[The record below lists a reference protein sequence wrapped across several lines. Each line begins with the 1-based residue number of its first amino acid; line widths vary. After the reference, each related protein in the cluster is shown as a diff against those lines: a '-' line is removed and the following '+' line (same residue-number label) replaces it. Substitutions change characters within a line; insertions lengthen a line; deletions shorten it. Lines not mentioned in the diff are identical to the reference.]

1 MLGFLVL
8 FDSCGTVSLT
18 GRRQLTAIPSDQMI
32 MLGKDTYEQVL
43 KEESLSNNREYTRMV
58 HEAGTRVTG
67 AVESYMRENGMGHR
81 IGEFEW
87 EFRLIA
93 DDVLNAW
100 CLPGGKIA
108 FYEGIMPLCS
118 DENGVAVVMA
128 HEIAHVVARHGN
140 ERLSQQLAVQLGGI
154 ALSEA
159 LETQKESTRQMAM
172 LAFGIGS
179 QVGLVL
185 PYSRVHEKEADE
197 MGLYFMAMAGYDPS
211 KAPEFWE
218 RMKQRQQEPLPEFL
232 STHPNPDTRIRN
244 INNHLLRAM
253 EYYNN
258 SR

>member
-8 FDSCGTVSLT
+8 FYSCGTVSLT

-32 MLGKDTYEQVL
+32 MLGKDTYQKVL
-43 KEESLSNNREYTRMV
+43 MEESLSNNREYTRMV

-108 FYEGIMPLCS
+108 FYEGIMPVCS

-159 LETQKESTRQMAM
+159 LEKQKESTRQMAM

-218 RMKQRQQEPLPEFL
+218 RMK
-232 STHPNPDTRIRN
+232 
-244 INNHLLRAM
+244 
-253 EYYNN
+253 
-258 SR
+258 